1 MRHRLD
7 PLLRPASIAIVGA
20 TPKLGSYGREVMRGC
35 LSAGFPGRIFLVNPG
50 YTEIEGQPCYPDLRS
65 LPEVPEH
72 AILAVANPRI
82 EAAVEDA
89 IGAGVKAA
97 TIFASC
103 MIDEPRS
110 PELRERIRRR
120 AAESGLMICG
130 ANGTGFYN
138 RVDRARCQMSGGPA
152 EEPGN
157 VSLIVQSG
165 SVLSALVSTDRLRFN
180 FTVSTGQE
188 ITTSVADYMEFALS
202 LESTRA
208 VGLYIETIRNPV
220 GFVAQLERA
229 AKAGIAVVIVK
240 LGRSEK
246 SREFALS
253 HTGAIAGN
261 IQAYEAVFEHYG
273 AQCVDDPDE
282 LVAALQLFSTGKRP
296 PAGKGLVAILDSGGE
311 RELLADMAD
320 RKNVPF
326 ADIGDQTKA
335 KLADRLDFGLEA
347 ENPLDAWGTGHGFET
362 LFEAS
367 LGDLL
372 DDPEAGL
379 GLWIADLRDGESYHE
394 RYAESAMRL
403 AATRDKPLAFATCYA
418 RCRNERMAVQLRD
431 AGVPVLEGMR
441 ASMAAVRSMMNFSAF
456 LARPQS
462 NPPKPAPA
470 MVERWR
476 TRLASGSALDEA
488 TALSLLGDF
497 GVSVAAHQ
505 IVEKREDLRAA
516 ADRVGYPVALKTAA
530 PGIQHKSDVGGVKL
544 ALQTPD
550 ALLAAYDEMAGRLG
564 PRVVVAA
571 MVPRGVELS
580 FGLLQDPDFG
590 PIVMIGAGGTMIE
603 LLKDATFAVPP
614 VDAAEARRLIDRL
627 TIRRLLDGWRG
638 DRPADLDALSLA
650 FARFSALVAA
660 LGSDLAEIDVNPVI
674 AGPAGVTA
682 VDALIIPRTAADGQ
696 TGVKR

>member
-7 PLLRPASIAIVGA
+7 PLLRPRSIAVVGA
-20 TPKLGSYGREVMRGC
+20 TPKLGSYGREVMLGC
-35 LSAGFPGRIFLVNPG
+35 LSTGFPGRVFLVNPG
-50 YTEIEGQPCYPDLRS
+50 YTEIEGNQCYPDLRA
-65 LPEVPEH
+65 LPEVPDH

-103 MIDEPRS
+103 MIDEPKS

-120 AAESGLMICG
+120 AVESGLMICG

-208 VGLYIETIRNPV
+208 IGLYIETIRNPA

-229 AKAGIAVVIVK
+229 AKAGVAVVIVK

-296 PAGKGLVAILDSGGE
+296 GPGKGLVAILDSGGE

-326 ADIGDQTKA
+326 AEIGDETKV
-335 KLADRLDFGLEA
+335 KLAARLDFGLEA

-362 LFEAS
+362 LFEAC

-372 DDPEAGL
+372 NDPEAGV
-379 GLWIADLRDGESYHE
+379 GLWVADLRDGESYHE

-418 RCRNERMAVQLRD
+418 RCRNGRLAVQLRD

-441 ASMAAVRSMMNFSAF
+441 ASMAAVRSMMNHSAF
-456 LARPQS
+456 LARPKS
-462 NPPKPAPA
+462 NPPVPDAAVVKQ
-470 MVERWR
+470 WQ
-476 TRLASGSALDEA
+476 TRLIAGSALDEA
-488 TALSLLGDF
+488 TALSLLADF
-497 GVSVAAHQ
+497 GVSVAGHR
-505 IVEKREDLRAA
+505 IVEKRDEVRGA
-516 ADRVGYPVALKTAA
+516 ADAVGYPVALKTAA

-550 ALLAAYDEMAGRLG
+550 ALVAAYDEMSGRLG
-564 PRVVVAA
+564 PRVIVAA

-603 LLKDATFAVPP
+603 LLKDAAFAVPP
-614 VDAAEARRLIDRL
+614 VDAATARRLIDRL
-627 TIRRLLDGWRG
+627 QIRRLLDGWRG
-638 DRPADLDALSLA
+638 DPAADLDALSLA

-660 LGSDLAEIDVNPVI
+660 LGNDLAEIDVNPII
-674 AGPAGVTA
+674 AGPDGVTA
-682 VDALIIPRTAADGQ
+682 VDALIIPRAAAGRQ
-696 TGVKR
+696 NEQE

>member
-1 MRHRLD
+1 M
-7 PLLRPASIAIVGA
+7 LL
-20 TPKLGSYGREVMRGC
+20 
-35 LSAGFPGRIFLVNPG
+35 
-50 YTEIEGQPCYPDLRS
+50 
-65 LPEVPEH
+65 
-72 AILAVANPRI
+72 
-82 EAAVEDA
+82 
-89 IGAGVKAA
+89 
-97 TIFASC
+97 
-103 MIDEPRS
+103 
-110 PELRERIRRR
+110 
-120 AAESGLMICG
+120 CG
-130 ANGTGFYN
+130 GNGTGFYN

-165 SVLSALVSTDRLRFN
+165 SVLSALITTDRLRFN

-202 LESTRA
+202 LESTKA
-208 VGLYIETIRNPV
+208 IGLYIETIRNPA

-229 AKAGIAVVIVK
+229 AKADVAVVIVK

-273 AQCVDDPDE
+273 AQCVADPDE
-282 LVAALQLFSTGKRP
+282 LVAALQLFATGKRP
-296 PAGKGLVAILDSGGE
+296 VPGKGLVAILDSGGE

-320 RKNVPF
+320 IKRVPF
-326 ADIGDQTKA
+326 AEIGDETKA
-335 KLADRLDFGLEA
+335 KIASRLDFGLDA

-362 LFEAS
+362 LFEAC
-367 LGDLL
+367 LGDLM
-372 DDPEAGL
+372 DDSEAGM

-403 AATRDKPLAFATCYA
+403 ASTRQKPLAFATCYA

-431 AGVPVLEGMR
+431 AGVPLLEGMR
-441 ASMAAVRSMMNFSAF
+441 ASMAAVRSVMNYSEF
-456 LARPQS
+456 LVRPKS
-462 NPPKPAPA
+462 NPPAADPA
-470 MVERWR
+470 MVARWR
-476 TRLASGSALDEA
+476 KRLASGGALDEA
-488 TALSLLGDF
+488 TALSLLTDF
-497 GVSVAAHQ
+497 GVPAAAHR
-505 IVEKREDLRAA
+505 IVEKRDDLRRAA
-516 ADRVGYPVALKTAA
+516 ESVGYPVALKTAA

-544 ALQTPD
+544 ALRTPD
-550 ALLAAYDEMAGRLG
+550 DLHVAYDEMAACLG

-603 LLKDATFAVPP
+603 LLKDAAFAVPP
-614 VDAAEARRLIDRL
+614 IDAARARTLIDRL

-638 DRPADLDALSLA
+638 DPAADIDALALA

-674 AGPAGVTA
+674 AGPAGTTA
-682 VDALIIPRTAADGQ
+682 VDALVIPRIAASRQ
-696 TGVKR
+696 NEQE

>member
-7 PLLRPASIAIVGA
+7 PLLRPRSIAVVGA
-20 TPKLGSYGREVMRGC
+20 TPKIGSYGREVMRGC
-35 LSAGFPGRIFLVNPG
+35 LDAGFPGRVFLVNPG
-50 YTEIEGQPCYPDLRS
+50 YKEIEGHPCYPDLRS
-65 LPEVPEH
+65 LPEAPEH

-82 EAAVEDA
+82 EAAVDDA

-110 PELRERIRRR
+110 PDLRERIRRR
-120 AAESGLMICG
+120 AADSGLMICG

-138 RVDRARCQMSGGPA
+138 RIDRARCQMSGGPA

-188 ITTSVADYMEFALS
+188 ITTSAADYLEFALS
-202 LESTRA
+202 LEGTRA
-208 VGLYIETIRNPV
+208 IGLYIETIRNPA

-229 AKAGIAVVIVK
+229 ATAGVAVVIVK

-261 IQAYEAVFEHYG
+261 SQAYEAVFEHYG

-282 LVAALQLFSTGKRP
+282 LVSALQLFSTGKRSAP
-296 PAGKGLVAILDSGGE
+296 GKGLVAILDSGGE

-320 RKNVPF
+320 RQRVPF
-326 ADIGDQTKA
+326 AEIGESTRA
-335 KLADRLDFGLEA
+335 RVASRLDFGLVA

-362 LFEAS
+362 LFEEC

-372 DDPEAGL
+372 DDPEAGI
-379 GLWIADLRDGESYHE
+379 GLWVADLRDGESYHE
-394 RYAESAMRL
+394 RYAEAAMRL
-403 AATRDKPLAFATCYA
+403 AAARQTPLAFATCYA
-418 RCRNERMAVQLRD
+418 RCRNERLAVQLRN

-441 ASMAAVRSMMNFSAF
+441 ASMAAVRSMMNYSAF
-456 LARPQS
+456 LARPRS
-462 NPPKPAPA
+462 NPPTPDPA
-470 MVERWR
+470 MVEQWR
-476 TRLASGSALDEA
+476 TRLASGGELDEA
-488 TALSLLGDF
+488 TALSLLADF
-497 GVSVAAHQ
+497 GVPVAAHR
-505 IVEKREDLRAA
+505 IVEKPDELRGA
-516 ADRVGYPVALKTAA
+516 ADSVGYPVALKTAA
-530 PGIQHKSDVGGVKL
+530 AGIRHKSDVGGVKL
-544 ALQTPD
+544 ALQTPE
-550 ALLAAYDEMAGRLG
+550 ALHAAYDEMSARLG

-571 MVPRGVELS
+571 MAARGVELS

-603 LLKDATFAVPP
+603 LLKDAAFAVPP
-614 VDAAEARRLIDRL
+614 VDAVEARRLIDRL
-627 TIRRLLDGWRG
+627 TIRDLLRGWRG
-638 DRPADLDALSLA
+638 EPPADLDALSHA

-660 LGSDLAEIDVNPVI
+660 LGNDLAEIDVNPVI
-674 AGPAGVTA
+674 AGPDGVTA
-682 VDALIIPRTAADGQ
+682 VDALIIPRAAACRQ
-696 TGVKR
+696 NEQE